1 MYHQEMH
8 LILPMQESEQK
19 IVVVFGHAHAVHML
33 LYQQEYGDLVKL

>member
-8 LILPMQESEQK
+8 LILPIQESEQK
-19 IVVVFGHAHAVHML
+19 IVVVFGHVQAVHMW